1 MHDAGLMNMRT
12 NLVATAATTALIL
25 GTLVAPAQAASARGH
40 SASTR
45 SVPQGFAGVTMDPW
59 EMKRDRID
67 VNAEMQR
74 AAAAGVETV
83 RFPIYWFD
91 LQHYENGSFNWTALD
106 EFIGAAARAHMG
118 LMANL
123 LGAPRWAADPR
134 YLDGSTSVTLT
145 IPRDPNEFAA
155 FASAV
160 VSRYKPG
167 GQFWVNNP
175 SLTRPNFRYW
185 QVWNEPDFTRFWPQ
199 HLGERQ
205 TVKIGRKKVTS
216 SDFRFA
222 PTYLELLRPA
232 SAAIR
237 AADPTAKIMLGSMTN
252 LAWESF
258 SRLYKAG
265 GKSLV
270 ASGLFDAVGLN
281 IFTSTP
287 ANLMTSVSKTRAILK
302 ANGDGGAPIAL
313 TEYSWSSS
321 KGITFPDMKVSY
333 INVTKAKQA
342 SNLTT
347 AFSLLQ
353 RNRSAL
359 GIDSLYWYS
368 WATPDSGTAT
378 TWDYTGLR
386 GYPNGTPTDKPA
398 LVAFSKVA
406 LAAEGCT
413 AKTFADSCR
422 P

>member
-1 MHDAGLMNMRT
+1 MRT
-12 NLVATAATTALIL
+12 RVIATAAVLTL
-25 GTLVAPAQAASARGH
+25 GVSAASAQAAPTKAH
-40 SASTR
+40 KASVR

-67 VNAEMQR
+67 VNTEMQR
-74 AAAAGVETV
+74 AAAAGVESV

-91 LQHYENGSFNWTALD
+91 LQHYENGSFNWAALD

-123 LGAPRWAADPR
+123 LGAPRWAADPK
-134 YLDGSTSVTLT
+134 YLDGSTAVTLT
-145 IPRDPNEFAA
+145 IPRNPNEFAA

-175 SLTRPNFRYW
+175 SLTRPHFRYW

-222 PTYLELLRPA
+222 PTYLELLRPT

-265 GKSLV
+265 GKSL
-270 ASGLFDAVGLN
+270 ASSGLFDAVGLN

-287 ANLMTSVSKTRAILK
+287 ANLVSAISKTRAILK
-302 ANGDGGAPIAL
+302 ANGDGAAPIAL

-321 KGITFPDMKVSY
+321 KGITFPDMKVRY
-333 INVTKAKQA
+333 INVTQAKQA
-342 SNLTT
+342 STLTT
-347 AFSLLQ
+347 AFSLLA
-353 RNRSAL
+353 RNRASL
-359 GIDSLYWYS
+359 GLDSIYWYS
-368 WATPDSGTAT
+368 WATPDSGTVT
-378 TWDYTGLR
+378 NWDYTGLR
-386 GYPNGTPTDKPA
+386 GYPNGTPKDKPA
-398 LVAFSKVA
+398 LIAFSKAA
-406 LAAEGCT
+406 LAAEACK
-413 AKTFADSCR
+413 AKTFADSCQ